1 LSARHVA
8 ATIAFAGGLGLVP
21 KVPGVAASIA
31 GLVLAVVLDGL
42 GGRALI
48 IVAGLGLVAAGVW
61 ACEVVLKAAAAGA
74 MAVERHQLA
83 IRDLAG
89 QVLAVAAAPMSPAGL
104 LIAFGAYQ
112 IFALS
117 RPWPIDTL
125 GLSLP
130 RGVMAMADG
139 VLAAVAAGLIIGMMT
154 WILRP
159 A

>member
-1 LSARHVA
+1 
-8 ATIAFAGGLGLVP
+8 
-21 KVPGVAASIA
+21 
-31 GLVLAVVLDGL
+31 
-42 GGRALI
+42 
-48 IVAGLGLVAAGVW
+48 
-61 ACEVVLKAAAAGA
+61 
-74 MAVERHQLA
+74 
-83 IRDLAG
+83 
-89 QVLAVAAAPMSPAGL
+89 MSPAGL

-139 VLAAVAAGLIIGMMT
+139 VLAAVAAGFIIGLMT
-154 WILRP
+154 WILGP

>member
-1 LSARHVA
+1 MSARHVA
-8 ATIAFAGGLGLVP
+8 SAIAFAGGLGLVP

-31 GLVLAVVLDGL
+31 GLILAVVLDGL

-61 ACEVVLKAAAAGA
+61 ACEVVLKAAGA

-117 RPWPIDTL
+117 RPWPIDSL

-139 VLAAVAAGLIIGMMT
+139 VLAAVAAGLIIGLMT
-154 WILRP
+154 WILGP
-159 A
+159 G